1 MKVIL
6 MRIYKKVLLLYQ
18 LFAISQC
25 LGRGRSHA
33 IIDFVQFHLFEW
45 YKIMFNLI
53 YPFPATNIKQNSRVK
68 IIQLKQWIQMCYER

>member
-1 MKVIL
+1 MAFSSTICMKVIL

-33 IIDFVQFHLFEW
+33 IIDFVQFHLFE
-45 YKIMFNLI
+45 
-53 YPFPATNIKQNSRVK
+53 
-68 IIQLKQWIQMCYER
+68 